1 MHSPHSHS
9 MFIKS
14 KSDLII
20 LELPQYPN
28 VDAFN
33 FETMKKMLIEKLDSF
48 NSAPFTIQRICE
60 LLADPR
66 KQYSRIDKFM
76 RAVEKTILVVSTQE
90 PGRHRSESENGDS
103 LDSALNGDF
112 ASEVNVEIDMDSE
125 NSFSTKDFSAT
136 TTANRKDTNND
147 VTTTTTKTTTAL
159 ATDVTVATVKAPE
172 TNGTSEK
179 TTDEVP
185 KTDGEEVKSEPA
197 TEVIPPAE
205 TPPATEVVPATGAT
219 PLVEAA
225 PATEATPASEIE
237 PIAEVAPVAEVASV
251 TSSDSEE
258 SKASSSNSDTEV
270 KKDEDKSP
278 VEEKAGEKPEVE
290 AGEVP
295 VEVAEVEPESIEE
308 ELPEEPEE
316 DEEEDDDDEIDD
328 ENNVARS
335 VGLNE
340 IMIPVCDAVLPG
352 ACDTTSRL
360 QTSEEYSNMKEIIVT
375 VSDPSVIAVVFPL
388 AALESICKERETTN
402 SNTTTVKLEDFAQTS
417 TRIITED
424 STASDSPD
432 ESDSGIKRM
441 KYTVSPICTREE
453 RDLARAENAR
463 NISATSTA
471 EREEQ
476 QPQVGSTTRN
486 TGDDE
491 DDEDEDK
498 SQDSMSTSDAIPS
511 TTVASES
518 PLMECIERVPVAVVP
533 SPSPPSSSVV
543 LEMEASSSA
552 APVESKMS
560 LDEDAT
566 SEITEESAPVIPIN
580 KMDTETEG
588 DAMDVDESE
597 ASSEPM
603 DQ

>member
-1 MHSPHSHS
+1 MDEPELVMQILERFSKLKQNDRDIPRELEEYITFVARTGDSVYHWALVKHLFREKLINVITQFYNDSPN
-9 MFIKS
+9 IK
-14 KSDLII
+14 
-20 LELPQYPN
+20 ELPQYPN

-136 TTANRKDTNND
+136 TTATANRKDTNNE
-147 VTTTTTKTTTAL
+147 VTTTTTKPTTAL

-172 TNGTSEK
+172 TNGSSEK
-179 TTDEVP
+179 TTDAVP

-197 TEVIPPAE
+197 TEATPPAE
-205 TPPATEVVPATGAT
+205 VPPVTEAAPAIEVTPP
-219 PLVEAA
+219 VEAA
-225 PATEATPASEIE
+225 PLTEAAPASEVV
-237 PIAEVAPVAEVASV
+237 PTAEVVPVAEVTSV
-251 TSSDSEE
+251 TATDSEE
-258 SKASSSNSDTEV
+258 SKPSSSNSDTEV

-278 VEEKAGEKPEVE
+278 VEEKAEEKPVVE
-290 AGEVP
+290 AEEVR
-295 VEVAEVEPESIEE
+295 VEVAEEEEPESIEE
-308 ELPEEPEE
+308 ELPEEAEE
-316 DEEEDDDDEIDD
+316 DEEDDEDDDDDD
-328 ENNVARS
+328 IAN
-335 VGLNE
+335 VGL
-340 IMIPVCDAVLPG
+340 
-352 ACDTTSRL
+352 
-360 QTSEEYSNMKEIIVT
+360 
-375 VSDPSVIAVVFPL
+375 
-388 AALESICKERETTN
+388 
-402 SNTTTVKLEDFAQTS
+402 VKLEDFAQTS

-424 STASDSPD
+424 TTASDSPD

-441 KYTVSPICTREE
+441 KYTVSNICTPEE
-453 RDLARAENAR
+453 RAAARAEAR
-463 NISATSTA
+463 NSSTTSTVV
-471 EREEQ
+471 REEQ
-476 QPQVGSTTRN
+476 QPQVGSTTTN
-486 TGDDE
+486 TEDDE
-491 DDEDEDK
+491 DDEDEEEEDK

-511 TTVASES
+511 TTEALEPTAVVEANPMNEEVPVECAEAAAVAVAS
-518 PLMECIERVPVAVVP
+518 L
-533 SPSPPSSSVV
+533 PSSSIV

-552 APVESKMS
+552 EPSAPVESKMS

-566 SEITEESAPVIPIN
+566 SEITEESAPVVPIN

-597 ASSEPM
+597 ATSEPM